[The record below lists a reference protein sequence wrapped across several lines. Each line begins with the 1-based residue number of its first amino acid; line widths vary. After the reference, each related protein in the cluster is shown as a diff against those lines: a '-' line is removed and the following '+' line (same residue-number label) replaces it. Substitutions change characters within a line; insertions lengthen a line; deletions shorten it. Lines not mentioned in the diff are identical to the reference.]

1 MVLSELI
8 VDDELKLQAVASV
21 HPDTTSR
28 TLHNPS
34 LSESLSITVP
44 VPSCSPEQV
53 SQTPSVKTQVVLSE
67 LMVDDELKLQAVA
80 SVHPNTTSRTLHNP
94 SLSES
99 LSITVPVPS
108 CSPEQVS
115 QSTGTLQVPKSTF
128 A

>member
-53 SQTPSVKTQVVLSE
+53 SQTASVKTQVVLSE

-80 SVHPNTTSRTLHNP
+80 SVQPNTTSRTLHKP

-99 LSITVPVPS
+99 LSTTVPVPS

>member
-1 MVLSELI
+1 M
-8 VDDELKLQAVASV
+8 DDELKLQAVASV

-53 SQTPSVKTQVVLSE
+53 SQTASVKTQVVLSE

-80 SVHPNTTSRTLHNP
+80 SVQPNTTSRTLHKP

-99 LSITVPVPS
+99 LSTTVPVPS
-108 CSPEQVS
+108 CSPEHDS